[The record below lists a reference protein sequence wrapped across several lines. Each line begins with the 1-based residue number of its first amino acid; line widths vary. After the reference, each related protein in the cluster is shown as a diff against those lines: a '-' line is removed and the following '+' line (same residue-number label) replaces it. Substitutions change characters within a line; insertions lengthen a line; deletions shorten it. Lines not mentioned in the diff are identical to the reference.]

1 MASASGAA
9 AAPRASGF
17 GLGAFRNLSPARR
30 KEAIQGMLLISPW
43 VIGFLAFTAYP
54 MIASFYYSFTDY
66 KILGAPTFTGIRNY
80 VYAFSGKPFG
90 GGGDPLFWLA
100 MARTVTWVVVTIPL
114 GVLGS
119 LLAAVLLNQSIRGT
133 SFLRTAFFLP
143 HLTPVVAASLL
154 WMWILQPDIG
164 VFNSVLES
172 LFGIRGPKWLNSMEW
187 ALPSLA
193 MISLWTSIGGNRML
207 IFLAGLQGIP
217 QEMYEAAKIDGAGA
231 FRQWLHIT
239 VPLVSPAIFFNMIIG
254 IIASFRV
261 FAMAFVTT
269 KGGPAYA
276 TYFYA
281 LHLYQQAF
289 SSFDMGYGCTLAW
302 ILFVIVLIITLVQM
316 KLADRWVYYESLR

>member
-1 MASASGAA
+1 MASVGGTAA
-9 AAPRASGF
+9 ALRAPGSG
-17 GLGAFRNLSPARR
+17 LRAFREMSPARR
-30 KEAIQGMLLISPW
+30 SEAIQGFLLISPW
-43 VIGFLAFTAYP
+43 IVGFLAFTAYP
-54 MIASFYYSFTDY
+54 MIASLYYSFTDY
-66 KILGAPTFTGIRNY
+66 KILGSPIWTGLRNY
-80 VYAFSGKPFG
+80 IYAFSGKPFG
-90 GGGDPLFWLA
+90 TTGDPLFWLS
-100 MARTVTWVVVTIPL
+100 MARTVTWVAITVPL

-119 LLAAVLLNQSIRGT
+119 LLAAVLLNQGVKGT
-133 SFLRTAFFLP
+133 AFLRTAFFLP
-143 HLTPVVAASLL
+143 SLTPVVAASLL

-172 LFGIRGPKWLNSMEW
+172 LTGIRGPKWLNSMEW

-193 MISLWTSIGGNRML
+193 MISLWTAIGGNRML

-217 QEMYEAAKIDGAGA
+217 AEMYEAARIDGAGA

-239 VPLVSPAIFFNMIIG
+239 VPLVSPAIFFNLIIG

-269 KGGPAYA
+269 KGGPAYS

>member
-1 MASASGAA
+1 MSKAVVASPKPSGVGV
-9 AAPRASGF
+9 GF
-17 GLGAFRNLSPARR
+17 LGGLSRARR
-30 KEAIQGMLLISPW
+30 TEALQGYVLISPW

-54 MIASFYYSFTDY
+54 MLASFYYSFTNQ
-66 KILGAPTFTGIRNY
+66 KILGSADWIGLRNY
-80 VYAFSGKPFG
+80 VYAFTGKPF
-90 GGGDPLFWLA
+90 GGGDPLFWVS
-100 MARTVTWVVVTIPL
+100 MERTITWVLLTVPL
-114 GVLGS
+114 GVFGS
-119 LLAAVLLNQSIRGT
+119 LVAAVLLNQSLKGT
-133 SFLRTAFFLP
+133 TFLRTAFFLP

-164 VFNSVLES
+164 VLNSVIES
-172 LFGIRGPKWLNSMEW
+172 LTGIRGPKWLSSIEW

-193 MISLWTSIGGNRML
+193 MISLWNAIGGNRML

-217 QEMYEAAKIDGAGA
+217 QEMYEAARIDGASP

-239 VPLVSPAIFFNMIIG
+239 VPLVSPAIFFNLIIG

-269 KGGPAYA
+269 RGGPAYS

-289 SSFDMGYGCTLAW
+289 VSFDMGYACALAW
-302 ILFVIVLIITLVQM
+302 VLFVIVLIITLIQM
-316 KLADRWVYYESLR
+316 KLADRWVYYESVR